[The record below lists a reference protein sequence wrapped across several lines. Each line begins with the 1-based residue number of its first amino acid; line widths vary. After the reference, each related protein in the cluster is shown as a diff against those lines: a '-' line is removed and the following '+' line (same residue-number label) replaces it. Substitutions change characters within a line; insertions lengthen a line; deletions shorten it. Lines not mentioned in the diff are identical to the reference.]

1 MLCSWLVPKKDASH
15 WAGLLNPL
23 VLASTHIFIPSY
35 SFSVDSPAVFSSFL
49 FHFVCQSINLFVG
62 CRIQIDQILLWPVTQ
77 KWQSNCVNVW
87 RKDFSVFGRCSCFLP
102 AVWTFLNSILTTAC
116 LRPIILVYF
125 SQNPWILWDIHL
137 TKLRSSGYSIF
148 KIWIPWLIFS

>member
-49 FHFVCQSINLFVG
+49 FHFVCQSINLFV
-62 CRIQIDQILLWPVTQ
+62 CCQIQIHHILLWPVT
-77 KWQSNCVNVW
+77 KKVQSNCVNVW
-87 RKDFSVFGRCSCFLP
+87 RIFFLLFGPCSC
-102 AVWTFLNSILTTAC
+102 LNFFKYNSYQSF
-116 LRPIILVYF
+116 RPINLMYF
-125 SQNPWILWDIHL
+125 SRNPWILWDIHL
-137 TKLRSSGYSIF
+137 RKLRSSGYSIF
-148 KIWIPWLIFS
+148 KIWIPRLISS

>member
-62 CRIQIDQILLWPVTQ
+62 CQIQIDQILLWPVTQ
-77 KWQSNCVNVW
+77 KWQSNCVNVR

-102 AVWTFLNSILTTAC
+102 AVWTFLNSILTTASDQLSWC
-116 LRPIILVYF
+116 IFPKIHESCKTSIWRNYALLVIPF
-125 SQNPWILWDIHL
+125 SRFGFHD
-137 TKLRSSGYSIF
+137 
-148 KIWIPWLIFS
+148 